1 VKARIIGLALIGAL
15 AWVPAANAKT
25 LYIHDSLRV
34 DMRSGPTT
42 GHRIL
47 DFLPSGTAM
56 QVLSEQGEWI
66 QVRVGDKEGWVQVQ
80 YTTPDII
87 ARDKLERALREIGT
101 LKTENKNLRDQ
112 LNATQGE
119 LGNVKSN
126 FDKVSGSATDL
137 QKELSRITTISR
149 TAVETEAAY
158 RKLQEDTEML
168 KVDMEKLKVENVR
181 LKDDN
186 FNKGIQ
192 WGMGAVLM
200 GVILAWLISKVSSRK
215 RRSDW

>member
-1 VKARIIGLALIGAL
+1 MKARIIGLALIGAL

-80 YTTPDII
+80 YTTPDMI

-112 LNATQGE
+112 LNTTQGE

-137 QKELSRITTISR
+137 QKELSRITSISR

>member
-1 VKARIIGLALIGAL
+1 MKARIIGLALIGAL

-137 QKELSRITTISR
+137 QKELSRVTSISR